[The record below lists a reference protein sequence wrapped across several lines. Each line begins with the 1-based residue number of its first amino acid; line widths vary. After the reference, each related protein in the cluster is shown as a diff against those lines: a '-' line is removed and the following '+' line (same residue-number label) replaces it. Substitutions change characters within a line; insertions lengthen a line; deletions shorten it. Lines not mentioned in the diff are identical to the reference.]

1 MIEPTRCTFHRIVP
15 GHKAFRIGK
24 VTLPVTFDTPQEF
37 RTEQIIFELVKF
49 CSPYHYVLGR
59 QAFTKFMAVS
69 CYAYNLL
76 KLPRPNG
83 IITVHGDFNLTQ
95 ECEDNGAK
103 LADTIIMEETDNT
116 GELAKYFESVNLN
129 DPALLKKPH
138 LEEMP
143 KTSFEPVMLSR

>member
-1 MIEPTRCTFHRIVP
+1 
-15 GHKAFRIGK
+15 
-24 VTLPVTFDTPQEF
+24 
-37 RTEQIIFELVKF
+37 
-49 CSPYHYVLGR
+49 
-59 QAFTKFMAVS
+59 MAVS